1 MSHLPHWLDSL
12 SNPRQRYWLT
22 GEKKIFKISFKI
34 KKVVSLFAPTHL
46 RVLRR
51 NFGHLLQVPEQVQ
64 VLKIFY
70 TKREFYLPQNKSK
83 TNVIASKIRELQ
95 PNN

>member
-1 MSHLPHWLDSL
+1 MP
-12 SNPRQRYWLT
+12 
-22 GEKKIFKISFKI
+22 I
-34 KKVVSLFAPTHL
+34 FAPTHL

-83 TNVIASKIRELQ
+83 TNVIASKI
-95 PNN
+95 